1 MAMTELEAA
10 YARRKSHLITSLE
23 HGIFLG
29 MGAAAADSGSLSHNR
44 ITHILNVADDVPR
57 SAATEGLAYCCLNV
71 GDFGADAGIS
81 RVFDAAL
88 AFVRPAIDSGGVV
101 LVHCANG
108 SNRSPTVAIA
118 LLMQLRDWP
127 LATAYAHVAS
137 RRLVQPLAD
146 NRRELLRFEVALR
159 GVASMEEGSGGKLV
173 PLALDSSAAPLTAR
187 ATPPQPSS
195 PPPLPRS
202 TLEAA
207 MAGRMEEVVTW
218 LDDWLECGDAKLDSS
233 GDVVSECAAVKA
245 KDALEGS
252 QGCVS
257 EWFHI
262 DSRVEARCQEC
273 REMTLLIA
281 ASMGGQKALVA
292 RLLER
297 CRSAPARLKMTGMR
311 DADGYTALMWA
322 AERGEFGVVAA
333 LLKAGAL
340 TDPPWP
346 SGAELQASPSSEAPL
361 SSEAKAVSTQ
371 GTYPLISTETAPTFA
386 CKLGHASIVFALVR
400 AGASTSA
407 VDGDGASALE
417 CVARRGHVAAAKA
430 LISKQQLSSND
441 PHALGALIVAA
452 MRGHGAMVELLLLSG
467 LEADALDGNGLSAR
481 SAARMEGREEV
492 LAVIDGVDRLKREA
506 SS

>member
-1 MAMTELEAA
+1 
-10 YARRKSHLITSLE
+10 
-23 HGIFLG
+23 
-29 MGAAAADSGSLSHNR
+29 
-44 ITHILNVADDVPR
+44 
-57 SAATEGLAYCCLNV
+57 
-71 GDFGADAGIS
+71 
-81 RVFDAAL
+81 
-88 AFVRPAIDSGGVV
+88 
-101 LVHCANG
+101 
-108 SNRSPTVAIA
+108 
-118 LLMQLRDWP
+118 
-127 LATAYAHVAS
+127 
-137 RRLVQPLAD
+137 
-146 NRRELLRFEVALR
+146 
-159 GVASMEEGSGGKLV
+159 
-173 PLALDSSAAPLTAR
+173 
-187 ATPPQPSS
+187 
-195 PPPLPRS
+195 
-202 TLEAA
+202 
-207 MAGRMEEVVTW
+207 MEEVVTW

-233 GDVVSECAAVKA
+233 GHVVSECAAVKA

-257 EWFHI
+257 EWFHM

-297 CRSAPARLKMTGMR
+297 CRSTPARLKMTGMR

-371 GTYPLISTETAPTFA
+371 GTYPLISTKGTYPIISTKGTYPLISTETALTIA

-492 LAVIDGVDRLKREA
+492 LAVIDGVDRLKRAEA

>member
-1 MAMTELEAA
+1 
-10 YARRKSHLITSLE
+10 
-23 HGIFLG
+23 
-29 MGAAAADSGSLSHNR
+29 
-44 ITHILNVADDVPR
+44 
-57 SAATEGLAYCCLNV
+57 
-71 GDFGADAGIS
+71 
-81 RVFDAAL
+81 
-88 AFVRPAIDSGGVV
+88 
-101 LVHCANG
+101 
-108 SNRSPTVAIA
+108 
-118 LLMQLRDWP
+118 
-127 LATAYAHVAS
+127 
-137 RRLVQPLAD
+137 
-146 NRRELLRFEVALR
+146 
-159 GVASMEEGSGGKLV
+159 
-173 PLALDSSAAPLTAR
+173 
-187 ATPPQPSS
+187 
-195 PPPLPRS
+195 
-202 TLEAA
+202 

-257 EWFHI
+257 EWFHM

-292 RLLER
+292 RLLEC
-297 CRSAPARLKMTGMR
+297 CRSTPARLKMMGMR

-371 GTYPLISTETAPTFA
+371 GTYPLISTETALTIA

-430 LISKQQLSSND
+430 LISKQQLSSHD

-492 LAVIDGVDRLKREA
+492 LAVIDGVDRLKRAEA

>member
-1 MAMTELEAA
+1 
-10 YARRKSHLITSLE
+10 
-23 HGIFLG
+23 
-29 MGAAAADSGSLSHNR
+29 
-44 ITHILNVADDVPR
+44 
-57 SAATEGLAYCCLNV
+57 
-71 GDFGADAGIS
+71 
-81 RVFDAAL
+81 
-88 AFVRPAIDSGGVV
+88 
-101 LVHCANG
+101 
-108 SNRSPTVAIA
+108 
-118 LLMQLRDWP
+118 
-127 LATAYAHVAS
+127 
-137 RRLVQPLAD
+137 
-146 NRRELLRFEVALR
+146 
-159 GVASMEEGSGGKLV
+159 
-173 PLALDSSAAPLTAR
+173 
-187 ATPPQPSS
+187 
-195 PPPLPRS
+195 
-202 TLEAA
+202 

-233 GDVVSECAAVKA
+233 GDVVSESAAVKA

-257 EWFHI
+257 D
-262 DSRVEARCQEC
+262 DSRVDARCQEC

-292 RLLER
+292 LLLER
-297 CRSAPARLKMTGMR
+297 CRSMPARLKMTGMR

-346 SGAELQASPSSEAPL
+346 SGAELQESLSSEAPL
-361 SSEAKAVSTQ
+361 SSEARAVSTK
-371 GTYPLISTETAPTFA
+371 GTYPLISTETALTIA

-407 VDGDGASALE
+407 VNEDGASALE
-417 CVARRGHVAAAKA
+417 CVARQGHVAAAKA
-430 LISKQQLSSND
+430 LISKQHLSSHD
-441 PHALGALIVAA
+441 PHALDALIVAA
-452 MRGHGAMVELLLLSG
+452 MRGHCAMVELLLQSG

-506 SS
+506 EGESEWR

>member
-1 MAMTELEAA
+1 
-10 YARRKSHLITSLE
+10 
-23 HGIFLG
+23 
-29 MGAAAADSGSLSHNR
+29 
-44 ITHILNVADDVPR
+44 
-57 SAATEGLAYCCLNV
+57 
-71 GDFGADAGIS
+71 
-81 RVFDAAL
+81 
-88 AFVRPAIDSGGVV
+88 
-101 LVHCANG
+101 
-108 SNRSPTVAIA
+108 
-118 LLMQLRDWP
+118 
-127 LATAYAHVAS
+127 
-137 RRLVQPLAD
+137 
-146 NRRELLRFEVALR
+146 
-159 GVASMEEGSGGKLV
+159 
-173 PLALDSSAAPLTAR
+173 
-187 ATPPQPSS
+187 
-195 PPPLPRS
+195 
-202 TLEAA
+202 

-292 RLLER
+292 RLLEC
-297 CRSAPARLKMTGMR
+297 CRSTPARLKMMGMR

-371 GTYPLISTETAPTFA
+371 GTYPLISTETALA